1 MAFELLPKVA
11 PERMITISVQDMSLL
26 KTLMM
31 HAKIDVPVIL
41 KFSANN
47 KVLIGEKVG
56 KMIATKLQELM
67 PKLTSSHVIVQRKE
81 VIGGKVELVS
91 QPLDA
96 MSLIFVQG
104 FIFFCS
110 HYAPFEVL

>member
-1 MAFELLPKVA
+1 MAFELLPKTDPDRLV
-11 PERMITISVQDMSLL
+11 TISTQDMSLL

-31 HAKIDVPVIL
+31 HAKIPVSIIL
-41 KFSANN
+41 KFSTNN

-56 KMIATKLQELM
+56 KTIATKLQELM

-91 QPLDA
+91 QPLDPMA
-96 MSLIFVQG
+96 LIFVQG
-104 FIFFCS
+104 FIFFNS
-110 HYAPFEVL
+110 HYAPYEIL